1 MKFFTLV
8 ALHVSFS
15 LSLLA
20 AELQP
25 LPYALVKPEIGHGKS
40 VMLEVGST
48 KCQTCKEMGELLYD
62 EMKLHPDRKIFF
74 INVRADRDA
83 ALALKIQLIP
93 TQIVYD
99 PSGKEIDR
107 HIGGFTS
114 DDLKQ
119 FLAKH
124 KI

>member
-1 MKFFTLV
+1 MKLFALLATL
-8 ALHVSFS
+8 S
-15 LSLLA
+15 LSLLS

-25 LPYALVKPEIGHGKS
+25 HPYAIVKKEIGKGQA

-48 KCQTCKEMGELLYD
+48 QCQTCKDMGELLYT
-62 EMKLHPDRKIFF
+62 EMELNPKRKIFF
-74 INVRADRDA
+74 INVGEERDA
-83 ALALKIQLIP
+83 ARALQIQMIP

-107 HIGGFTS
+107 HIGGFTT
-114 DDLKQ
+114 DELKK